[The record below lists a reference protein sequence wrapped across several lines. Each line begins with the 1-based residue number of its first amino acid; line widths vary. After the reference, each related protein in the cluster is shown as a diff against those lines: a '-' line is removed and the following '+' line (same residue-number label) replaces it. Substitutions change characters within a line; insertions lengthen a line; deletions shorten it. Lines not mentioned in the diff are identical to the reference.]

1 MDMLCCF
8 LTFILKVSLMHDT
21 CCNTYM
27 DMMCGCIYM
36 AMIYSVCLFRAEELT
51 VSGED
56 VEKCDMRIVQAAAEE
71 VSWE

>member
-1 MDMLCCF
+1 MHAVATIHAYIHVLCMIHG
-8 LTFILKVSLMHDT
+8 LQYL
-21 CCNTYM
+21 CCNTYT
-27 DMMCGCIYM
+27 